1 MVSIDYKTIVTP
13 MINRYDFLIDNG
25 IICYHLPTNL
35 SLADMIDYVNN
46 HLYAE
51 LKTKM
56 RNVSYSNKD
65 DLYRL
70 VLKTT
75 FDILDE
81 NDFINGDMRDVFET
95 EFN

>member
-25 IICYHLPTNL
+25 IICDHLPTNL

-81 NDFINGDMRDVFET
+81 TTSSTVI
-95 EFN
+95 